1 MKSLKKL
8 LKKELLEMHHV
19 HVEVEK
25 SISNVVDKVDPKKV
39 FWLDNL
45 NTKLI
50 NFIIKKYLTF
60 DKKNPFISISAIFAF
75 LGVGIGVMVLII
87 AMAIMNGT
95 AKEFEK
101 KLFTMNYPLS
111 IYPKVDGL
119 VNESLLQDLEKK
131 FPKLIFSPYLTSQV
145 MIQSDKSMSGGV
157 VFGVDKNKESAINSI
172 YAQAVKDIDTLEKYD
187 IIVGQGIKDE
197 LYLFDNQKVTLYFT
211 TMNPSGFSLMP
222 KMKRFTYSGDFK
234 SGLTAYDKA
243 YIYSSIESLRTI
255 LKKDEKYFDGIHIYS
270 DEPFKDKKRLEKEL
284 PSFGVGVIGWWQQN
298 GNFFAAMEMEKK
310 ALFVVLM
317 LIILIASL
325 NIISSLL
332 MTVMSRRKEI
342 ALLLSLGASQQ
353 EVKHIF
359 LRLGLIIGYAGI
371 IFGIIFGFFG
381 MFVLENFDII
391 SLPADVYGTTKLPL
405 VLDTNDFISIIVGSM
420 IIVFLSAYYP
430 AKKATQIDVLDVLR
444 NE

>member
-1 MKSLKKL
+1 MY
-8 LKKELLEMHHV
+8 
-19 HVEVEK
+19 
-25 SISNVVDKVDPKKV
+25 
-39 FWLDNL
+39 WLDSL

-50 NFIIKKYLTF
+50 NFIIRKYLKF
-60 DKKNPFISISAIFAF
+60 DKKNPFISISAILAF
-75 LGVGIGVMVLII
+75 LGVGIGVMVLIV

-111 IYPKVDGL
+111 IYPKVDGMIDE
-119 VNESLLQDLEKK
+119 NLLKDLESK
-131 FPKLIFSPYLTSQV
+131 FPDLLFSPYLSSQV
-145 MIQSDKSMSGGV
+145 MIQSDESMSGGV
-157 VFGVDKNKESAINSI
+157 VFGVNKEKEAAINSI
-172 YAQAVKDIDTLEKYD
+172 YKEAVKDIDTFNKYD

-197 LYLFDNQKVTLYFT
+197 LFLYSNQKVTLYFT
-211 TMNPSGFSLMP
+211 TVNPSGFSLMP
-222 KMKRFTYSGDFK
+222 KMKRFVYSGDFK

-243 YIYSSIESLRTI
+243 YMYTSIDSLRTI
-255 LKKDEKYFDGIHIYS
+255 LKKHKKYYDGIHIYS
-270 DEPFKDKKRLEKEL
+270 DNPFKDKERIEKEL
-284 PSFGVGVIGWWQQN
+284 PSFGVGIVGWWQQN
-298 GNFFAAMEMEKK
+298 GNFFAAMEMEKQ

-342 ALLLSLGASQQ
+342 ALLLSLGASQK

-359 LRLGLIIGYAGI
+359 LRLGIIIGYSGI
-371 IFGIIFGFFG
+371 ILGILLGFFG
-381 MFVLENFDII
+381 IYLLENFDIV
-391 SLPADVYGTTKLPL
+391 SLPADVYGSTKLPL
-405 VLDTNDFISIIVGSM
+405 VLDNIDFVSIIAGSM
-420 IIVFLSAYYP
+420 VIVFLSAYYP